1 MTGTL
6 KLQDGMLQI
15 LRKV

>member
-6 KLQDGMLQI
+6 KLWE
-15 LRKV
+15 VN